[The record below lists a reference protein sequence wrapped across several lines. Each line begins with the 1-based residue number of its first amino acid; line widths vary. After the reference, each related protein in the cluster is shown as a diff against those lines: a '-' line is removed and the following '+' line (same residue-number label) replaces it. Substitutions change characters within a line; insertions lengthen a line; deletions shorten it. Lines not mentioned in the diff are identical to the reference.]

1 MKSSRFSSFLGANLP
16 PRVIA
21 VQAPRIN
28 PLRVAEYA
36 PCSSLRWTVDGGPSN
51 VASRSALAGTH
62 DLPWEETPDMAEPA
76 RARPKPTPETR
87 HFWDGTAMGELRLQR
102 CDACANVYFP
112 PRPFCPACASRKV
125 SVFKASGKGKLY
137 SYVIHHRPVPGFT
150 PPYSIAVVE
159 LDEGPRMMSNIVGC
173 PQTPEA
179 LELDM
184 KLEVAFE
191 KLDDKITLPLF
202 RPAKG

>member
-1 MKSSRFSSFLGANLP
+1 VARTISDDDVAYKRSRAQECGHA
-16 PRVIA
+16 IA
-21 VQAPRIN
+21 AAARPLTAHSQWRIKTATVK
-28 PLRVAEYA
+28 PTSQGDIAE
-36 PCSSLRWTVDGGPSN
+36 
-51 VASRSALAGTH
+51 
-62 DLPWEETPDMAEPA
+62 MAEPA
-76 RARPKPTPETR
+76 RARPKPTPETQ
-87 HFWDGTAMGELRLQR
+87 HFWDGTQAGELRLQR
-102 CDACANVYFP
+102 CDACASVYFP
-112 PRPFCPACASRKV
+112 PRPFCPSCASRKV

-137 SYVIHHRPVPGFT
+137 SYVINHRPAAPGFT
-150 PPYSIAVVE
+150 PPYAIAVVE
-159 LDEGPRMMSNIVGC
+159 LDEGPRMMSNIIDC